1 MPAAGRSQQL
11 EVGSIDRPHGLDGAV
26 VVTLVTDQ
34 HERVAAGATLDT
46 DAGELRVLASRPLK
60 HRFVV
65 TFEGVDTL
73 ASAEALRGTVLR
85 SDPLD
90 KQGVLW
96 VHELIGAT
104 VRTPDGA
111 VLGTVVSVEA
121 NPASDLLVLDT
132 GALIPTRFVLGGVVD
147 GTITVEVPEGL
158 L

>member
-1 MPAAGRSQQL
+1 MPAAGRSLQL
-11 EVGSIDRPHGLDGAV
+11 EVGSIDRPHGLAGAV

-34 HERVAAGATLDT
+34 HERVAPGATLDT
-46 DAGELRVLASRPLK
+46 DAGALTVLASRPLK

-73 ASAEALRGTVLR
+73 GAAEALRGTVLR

-90 KQGVLW
+90 KQGALW

-104 VRTPDGA
+104 VRTADGA
-111 VLGTVVSVEA
+111 VLGTVEGVEA
-121 NPASDLLVLDT
+121 NPASDLLVLDSGT
-132 GALIPTRFVLGGVVD
+132 LIPTRFVLGEVVD
-147 GTITVEVPEGL
+147 RAITVEVPEGL